1 MTLDTL
7 LEILDDLDVVR
18 RKISQSKVSDKNL
31 IIAKIKNTMSDR
43 HAAEKIFAHVLADY
57 RQTILPDVVAG
68 WQDMTDEEH
77 DQLTRMNNFFCGLHF
92 LVGLADAAEATLKIW
107 ESTFSEETP
116 ADKQSSS
123 TQRLVRTACKAFHS
137 RGSEQAGCSTLFRTF
152 LRHEGVEK
160 LPLASFKGN
169 RFNIVFYDAAGVY
182 YLKSYMIDYLTSHHG
197 SNLNRLLQA
206 VLADLKSDCNIAG
219 CKALGIIDK
228 VVTGPFWRHL
238 KTSTVSILD
247 MSAVYTKM
255 KEKFDEWGDDSQH
268 LINSQASLFP
278 EFTNADDPIAQCL
291 FQPTENDGIVQELLQ
306 LLFKSFSLTIQRLL
320 VDHLPGGEFHGV
332 LDPEI
337 IAETNSVPKT
347 NASPERD

>member
-1 MTLDTL
+1 M
-7 LEILDDLDVVR
+7 
-18 RKISQSKVSDKNL
+18 
-31 IIAKIKNTMSDR
+31 
-43 HAAEKIFAHVLADY
+43 
-57 RQTILPDVVAG
+57 
-68 WQDMTDEEH
+68 
-77 DQLTRMNNFFCGLHF
+77 
-92 LVGLADAAEATLKIW
+92 
-107 ESTFSEETP
+107 
-116 ADKQSSS
+116 
-123 TQRLVRTACKAFHS
+123 
-137 RGSEQAGCSTLFRTF
+137 
-152 LRHEGVEK
+152 
-160 LPLASFKGN
+160 
-169 RFNIVFYDAAGVY
+169 FYDAAGVY

-247 MSAVYTKM
+247 MSAVYTEM
-255 KEKFDEWGDDSQH
+255 KEKFDEWGDDSQQ

-291 FQPTENDGIVQELLQ
+291 FQPTKNDGIVQELLQ

-320 VDHLPGGEFHGV
+320 VDHLPGGEFHGM

-347 NASPERD
+347 NVSPERDFAILDRLMAQKPNATYSALQVGWHTEGLSFKYL